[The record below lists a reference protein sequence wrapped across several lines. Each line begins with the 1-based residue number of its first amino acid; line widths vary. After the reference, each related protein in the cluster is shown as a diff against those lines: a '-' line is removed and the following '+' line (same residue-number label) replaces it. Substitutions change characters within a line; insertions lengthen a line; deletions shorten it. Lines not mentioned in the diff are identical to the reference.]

1 VKCPLCKTPELK
13 PTMIEPDLP
22 AMGCSECEG
31 TLLSLLS
38 YRHWAEH
45 QTPVHHGTA
54 PHADAAMETADT
66 TAAITCPKCSRIMTK
81 YKVTGTVS
89 NRLDVCGLCDEAWLD
104 RGEWQLLQAL
114 RLSHK
119 IPAIFTEQWQRRL
132 HRELV
137 EDTRRAILARAI
149 GEEGVAKVEEFKA
162 WLAQNK
168 HKPDIMAYLY
178 RD

>member
-1 VKCPLCKTPELK
+1 MKCPLCKKPDLK
-13 PTMIEPDLP
+13 PTMIEADLP
-22 AMGCSECEG
+22 AMGCPKCEG
-31 TLLSLLS
+31 TLLALLA
-38 YRHWAEH
+38 YRHWAEN
-45 QTPVHHGTA
+45 QNPVESTA
-54 PHADAAMETADT
+54 EAATDVATETADT
-66 TAAITCPKCSRIMTK
+66 TTAVSCPKCSRIMTK

-104 RGEWQLLQAL
+104 RGEWKLLQAL

-119 IPAIFTEQWQRRL
+119 IPAIFTDQWQRRL

-137 EDTRRAILARAI
+137 EDTRRTILARTI
-149 GEEGVAKVEEFKA
+149 GEEGVAKVEAFKE